1 LACFNA
7 QLYSG
12 SNKGRAGSQKIAKEG
27 KGKESRCGFL
37 RMNGITPSH
46 MLLSRKNCIVEFP
59 YLQSPGCNEKMSGGE
74 EEKEGPDGP
83 SLRMVLISDTHSQ
96 HDDLPK
102 PFPKGRL
109 NSWDDKKRA
118 VFGAGTGT
126 CTLTYRRRTLIKR
139 YGYAVLSIRDVYPGS
154 NNAPKEEREKIFC
167 HTIFCSH
174 KLLYHKIVNNFC
186 TGKENFFS
194 QNRENTNI

>member
-1 LACFNA
+1 MDCFNA

-37 RMNGITPSH
+37 RLNGITHSH
-46 MLLSRKNCIVEFP
+46 MLLSRKTCIVEFP
-59 YLQSPGCNEKMSGGE
+59 YLQTPGCDEKMSGGE

-102 PFPKGRL
+102 PFPKGKV
-109 NSWDDKKRA
+109 NIWA
-118 VFGAGTGT
+118 VLWIRIRPWKSFEPKSGPGTGT
-126 CTLTYRRRTLIKR
+126 
-139 YGYAVLSIRDVYPGS
+139 
-154 NNAPKEEREKIFC
+154 IFLA
-167 HTIFCSH
+167 
-174 KLLYHKIVNNFC
+174 K
-186 TGKENFFS
+186 FFK
-194 QNRENTNI
+194 